1 MEGVGRPNAWELE
14 VGLPALS
21 AAMARASE
29 WLLCR
34 DQVRDLKEATQEVL
48 QRVQAAFSVEILM
61 QQQHFVQ
68 AADQEALGLL
78 TDVAKLILGQ
88 GIQPRPLKA
97 RERPPFGRVVVAVGP
112 GGFPGDLEV
121 FNVSHLAREEGL
133 SEPEVEQALV
143 AQGYALFY
151 SEEFKRLVA
160 WLRREVLE
168 GRIRLPYHS
177 PGHLQRVG
185 NAAPDGAG
193 AHGGKS
199 SEPESL

>member
-29 WLLCR
+29 WLSCR
-34 DQVRDLKEATQEVL
+34 DQVRDLEEATQEVL
-48 QRVQAAFSVEILM
+48 QRVQAAVLVEILM
-61 QQQHFVQ
+61 QQQHFGL
-68 AADQEALGLL
+68 AADREAVGLL
-78 TDVAKLILGQ
+78 TDVAKLLLGQ

-97 RERPPFGRVVVAVGP
+97 RERPPFRRVVVAVGP

-133 SEPEVEQALV
+133 SETEVEQALV

-177 PGHLQRVG
+177 LGPDEG
-185 NAAPDGAG
+185 NGCRTLKND
-193 AHGGKS
+193 
-199 SEPESL
+199 

>member
-29 WLLCR
+29 WLSCR
-34 DQVRDLKEATQEVL
+34 DQVRDLEEATQEVL

-61 QQQHFVQ
+61 QQHHFEQ
-68 AADQEALGLL
+68 SADREALGLL
-78 TDVAKLILGQ
+78 TDVAKLLLGQ

-97 RERPPFGRVVVAVGP
+97 RERPPFRRVVVAVGP

-121 FNVSHLAREEGL
+121 VNVSHLAREEGL
-133 SEPEVEQALV
+133 SETEVQHALV

-151 SEEFKRLVA
+151 PEEFKRLVA
-160 WLRREVLE
+160 WLGREVLE
-168 GRIRLPYHS
+168 GRIRLPYH
-177 PGHLQRVG
+177 PLGLMKG
-185 NAAPDGAG
+185 MGAE
-193 AHGGKS
+193 H
-199 SEPESL
+199 

>member
-29 WLLCR
+29 WLSCR
-34 DQVRDLKEATQEVL
+34 DQVRDLEEATQEVL
-48 QRVQAAFSVEILM
+48 QRVQAAVSVEILM
-61 QQQHFVQ
+61 QQHHFEQ
-68 AADQEALGLL
+68 SADREALGLL
-78 TDVAKLILGQ
+78 TDVAKLLLGQ

-97 RERPPFGRVVVAVGP
+97 RERPPFRRVVVAVGP

-121 FNVSHLAREEGL
+121 VNVSHLAREEGL
-133 SEPEVEQALV
+133 SETEVEQALV

-151 SEEFKRLVA
+151 SGEFKRLVA
-160 WLRREVLE
+160 WLGREVLE

-177 PGHLQRVG
+177 LGLMKG
-185 NAAPDGAG
+185 MGAE
-193 AHGGKS
+193 H
-199 SEPESL
+199 